1 MKKQNYKGKNLSSS
15 ENKIK
20 LPLIKINKGRNIPQK
35 TKDKININKETKSP
49 IKKENN
55 NDKKNNVTEEVIKE
69 NNNNIKSI
77 DDIIKDVNKNH
88 NIFSKINS
96 VGNEK
101 ENNDESLSNILD
113 LNKKIAYSTIAE
125 DKNGSKVNNI
135 NKKNYN
141 NSIKNHN
148 KATIK
153 DNAKEVVLIPRITK
167 EKLKELQEKRK
178 KRLVQ
183 EQKEK
188 EILSKMME
196 DIKNSNNTSTRK
208 SEVTN
213 NINYEIKI
221 SQKDVLLT
229 LEEGGIIEA
238 YKNLINNLRQN
249 GIPPGNIY
257 EYSAKMIRDY
267 EKEWKKKKFIKQ
279 NEKIEKYFEEK
290 KQNYLKNL
298 SQDNKD
304 KVKNNNNLIYK
315 VLKDREENQFI
326 KKLDRSRSTLHVIK
340 NISELKDNKTDLS
353 LKTSNKK
360 IKKIIIKNKDKNNSI
375 NNIKGINNN
384 NINANKDVNDSQKVL
399 FKITLKKNVESPRKE
414 SSIEN
419 KNNNS
424 NLIKNK
430 LSLNKSFNPN
440 SKKKIIGKDNKKLSK
455 SINIKKYNDL

>member
-1 MKKQNYKGKNLSSS
+1 M
-15 ENKIK
+15 
-20 LPLIKINKGRNIPQK
+20 
-35 TKDKININKETKSP
+35 
-49 IKKENN
+49 
-55 NDKKNNVTEEVIKE
+55 
-69 NNNNIKSI
+69 
-77 DDIIKDVNKNH
+77 NKNH

-384 NINANKDVNDSQKVL
+384 INANKDVNDSQKVL

-424 NLIKNK
+424 ILIKNK

-455 SINIKKYNDL
+455 SINIKK

>member
-101 ENNDESLSNILD
+101 EKENNDESLSNILD
-113 LNKKIAYSTIAE
+113 LNKKIAYSAIAE

-249 GIPPGNIY
+249 GIPQGNIY

-455 SINIKKYNDL
+455 SINIKK

>member
-1 MKKQNYKGKNLSSS
+1 MLKKL
-15 ENKIK
+15 
-20 LPLIKINKGRNIPQK
+20 
-35 TKDKININKETKSP
+35 
-49 IKKENN
+49 
-55 NDKKNNVTEEVIKE
+55 
-69 NNNNIKSI
+69 
-77 DDIIKDVNKNH
+77 
-88 NIFSKINS
+88 FF
-96 VGNEK
+96 
-101 ENNDESLSNILD
+101 
-113 LNKKIAYSTIAE
+113 
-125 DKNGSKVNNI
+125 
-135 NKKNYN
+135 
-141 NSIKNHN
+141 
-148 KATIK
+148 
-153 DNAKEVVLIPRITK
+153 AKEVVLIPRITK
-167 EKLKELQEKRK
+167 EKLKELQEKRR

-208 SEVTN
+208 TDDTN
-213 NINYEIKI
+213 NMNYEIKI
-221 SQKDVLLT
+221 SQKNVLST

-298 SQDNKD
+298 SKENKD
-304 KVKNNNNLIYK
+304 QDKNNNNLIYK
-315 VLKDREENQFI
+315 ILKDREANQFI

-340 NISELKDNKTDLS
+340 NISELKSNKTDLT
-353 LKTSNKK
+353 LKTSIKK
-360 IKKIIIKNKDKNNSI
+360 IKKIIIKNKDKNKSI
-375 NNIKGINNN
+375 NNIKEINNS
-384 NINANKDVNDSQKVL
+384 INSNKDVNDSQQVL
-399 FKITLKKNVESPRKE
+399 FKITLKKSVESPKKE

-419 KNNNS
+419 KNNKA

-440 SKKKIIGKDNKKLSK
+440 SKKKIIGKDNKKLNK
-455 SINIKKYNDL
+455 SINIKK

>member
-384 NINANKDVNDSQKVL
+384 INANKDVNDSQKVL

-424 NLIKNK
+424 ILIKNK

-455 SINIKKYNDL
+455 SINIKKLNDL

>member
-101 ENNDESLSNILD
+101 EKENNDESLSNILD
-113 LNKKIAYSTIAE
+113 LNKKIAYSAIAE

-455 SINIKKYNDL
+455 SIIIKK

>member
-141 NSIKNHN
+141 NSIKSHN

-384 NINANKDVNDSQKVL
+384 INANKDVNDSQKVL

-424 NLIKNK
+424 ILIKNK

-455 SINIKKYNDL
+455 SINIKK

>member
-101 ENNDESLSNILD
+101 EKENNDESLSNILD
-113 LNKKIAYSTIAE
+113 LNKKIAYSAIAE

-196 DIKNSNNTSTRK
+196 DIKNSNNASTRK

-455 SINIKKYNDL
+455 SINIKK

>member
-101 ENNDESLSNILD
+101 EKENNDESLSNILD
-113 LNKKIAYSTIAE
+113 LNKKIAYSAIAE

-455 SINIKKYNDL
+455 SINIKK

>member
-196 DIKNSNNTSTRK
+196 DIKNSNNASTRK

-257 EYSAKMIRDY
+257 DYSAKMIRDY

-384 NINANKDVNDSQKVL
+384 INANKDVNDSQKVL

-424 NLIKNK
+424 ILIKNK

-455 SINIKKYNDL
+455 SINIKK

>member
-384 NINANKDVNDSQKVL
+384 INANKDVNDSQKVL

-424 NLIKNK
+424 ILIKNK

-455 SINIKKYNDL
+455 SINIKK